1 MSKSFLIAGCSN
13 KKLALEIIFVTKNC
27 KSKTNIHESGH
38 IWMISENT
46 GKAEKKNLSGVSSD
60 QTKQNMGWVRSIG
73 LKYKSPGEL
82 PSLGKQTRNFF
93 G

>member
-1 MSKSFLIAGCSN
+1 
-13 KKLALEIIFVTKNC
+13 
-27 KSKTNIHESGH
+27 
-38 IWMISENT
+38 MISENT

-82 PSLGKQTRNFF
+82 PSLGEQTRNFF